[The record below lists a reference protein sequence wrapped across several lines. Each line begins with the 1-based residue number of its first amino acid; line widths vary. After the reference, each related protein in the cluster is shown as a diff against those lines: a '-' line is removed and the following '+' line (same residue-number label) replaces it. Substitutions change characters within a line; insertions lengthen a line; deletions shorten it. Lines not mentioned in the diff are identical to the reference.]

1 MGNLKVM
8 QTITVNI
15 DWEENYGAYSEE
27 VAGCAATH
35 KTLEGVKKAY
45 LEALEFHLEGLR
57 ADGDEIPSVLQ
68 TKYRLEFVL
77 NVRALLHY
85 FDGLLTRSAL
95 SRVTG
100 INERQLGHYITG
112 HRKPRPEQRKK
123 IVEGLHRIGKEIT
136 SVV

>member
-1 MGNLKVM
+1 M

-15 DWEENYGAYSEE
+15 DWENNYGAYSEE
-27 VAGCAATH
+27 VSGCVATN
-35 KTLEGVKKAY
+35 KTLEGVKQAY
-45 LEALEFHLEGLR
+45 TEALEFHLEGLR
-57 ADGDEIPSVLQ
+57 ADGDEIPAAMQ
-68 TKYRLEFVL
+68 GKYRLDYVL

-85 FDGLLTRSAL
+85 FERVLTRSAL

-123 IVEGLHRIGKEIT
+123 IVEGLHRIGNEIN

>member
-1 MGNLKVM
+1 M

-15 DWEENYGAYSEE
+15 DWENNYGAYSEE
-27 VAGCAATH
+27 VSGCVATN
-35 KTLEGVKKAY
+35 KTLEGVKQAY
-45 LEALEFHLEGLR
+45 TEALEFHLEGLR
-57 ADGDEIPSVLQ
+57 EDGNEIPAAMQ
-68 TKYRLEFVL
+68 GKYRLDYVL

-85 FDGLLTRSAL
+85 FEGVLTRSAL

-123 IVEGLHRIGKEIT
+123 IVEGLHRIGKEIN

>member
-1 MGNLKVM
+1 MEFYKKPGKNL
-8 QTITVNI
+8 
-15 DWEENYGAYSEE
+15 
-27 VAGCAATH
+27 ATN
-35 KTLEGVKKAY
+35 K
-45 LEALEFHLEGLR
+45 
-57 ADGDEIPSVLQ
+57 IVLQ
-68 TKYRLEFVL
+68 SCCHVVSLPNKILSGISFASDLKIVKYVYLNKTTARHSDRKTSSAVLQGKYRLDFVL

-85 FDGLLTRSAL
+85 FEGVLTRSAL

-123 IVEGLHRIGKEIT
+123 IVEGIRRIGKEIN

>member
-1 MGNLKVM
+1 M

-27 VAGCAATH
+27 LAGCVATH
-35 KTLEGVKKAY
+35 KTLEGVKQAY
-45 LEALEFHLEGLR
+45 LEALEFHMEGLR
-57 ADGDEIPSVLQ
+57 ADGDAIPSVLHR
-68 TKYRLEFVL
+68 KYRLDFVL

-85 FDGLLTRSAL
+85 FEGVLTRSAL
-95 SRVTG
+95 SRITG

-112 HRKPRPEQRKK
+112 HRKPRPDQRNK
-123 IVEGLHRIGKEIT
+123 IVEGLHRIGKEIN

>member
-1 MGNLKVM
+1 M
-8 QTITVNI
+8 QIITVNI
-15 DWEENYGAYSEE
+15 DWENNYGAYSEE
-27 VAGCAATH
+27 LSGCVATH
-35 KTLEGVKKAY
+35 KTLEGVKQAY
-45 LEALEFHLEGLR
+45 IEALEFHLDGLR
-57 ADGDEIPSVLQ
+57 ADGDEIPWVIQ
-68 TKYRLEFVL
+68 GRYRLDFVL

-112 HRKPRPEQRKK
+112 HRKPRPDQRQK
-123 IVEGLHRIGKEIT
+123 IVEGLHRIGKEIN

>member
-1 MGNLKVM
+1 MR
-8 QTITVNI
+8 TITVNI
-15 DWEENYGAYSEE
+15 DWEDNYGAFSEE
-27 VAGCAATH
+27 VPGCVATN
-35 KTLEGVKKAY
+35 KTLEGVKQAY
-45 LEALEFHLEGLR
+45 FEALELHLEGLR
-57 ADGDEIPSVLQ
+57 ADGNEILSALHG
-68 TKYRLEFVL
+68 KYRLDYVL

-85 FDGLLTRSAL
+85 FEGVLTRSAL

-123 IVEGLHRIGKEIT
+123 IVEGLHRIGKEIN

>member
-1 MGNLKVM
+1 M

-15 DWEENYGAYSEE
+15 DWENNYGAYSEE
-27 VAGCAATH
+27 VPGCVATH
-35 KTLEGVKKAY
+35 KTLEGVKQAY
-45 LEALEFHLEGLR
+45 IEALVFHLEGLHR
-57 ADGDEIPSVLQ
+57 DGDEIPTGMQ
-68 TKYRLEFVL
+68 GKYKHDFVL

-85 FDGLLTRSAL
+85 FEGVLTRSAL

-123 IVEGLHRIGKEIT
+123 IVEGLYSIGKEIN
-136 SVV
+136 SVI

>member
-1 MGNLKVM
+1 M

-15 DWEENYGAYSEE
+15 DWENNYGAYSEE
-27 VAGCAATH
+27 VSGCVATH
-35 KTLEGVKKAY
+35 KTLEGVKQTY
-45 LEALEFHLEGLR
+45 IEALEFHLEGLH
-57 ADGDEIPSVLQ
+57 AGGDQIPAVIQ
-68 TKYRLEFVL
+68 GKYRLDFVL

-85 FDGLLTRSAL
+85 FEGVLTRSAL

-112 HRKPRPEQRKK
+112 HRKPRQDQRKK
-123 IVEGLHRIGKEIT
+123 IVEGLHRIGKEIN

>member
-1 MGNLKVM
+1 M

-15 DWEENYGAYSEE
+15 DWENNYGAYSEE
-27 VAGCAATH
+27 VSGCVATH
-35 KTLEGVKKAY
+35 KTLKGVKLAY
-45 LEALEFHLEGLR
+45 IEALEIHLEGLHT
-57 ADGDEIPSVLQ
+57 DGGEIPAVMQ
-68 TKYRLEFVL
+68 GKYRIGFVL

-85 FDGLLTRSAL
+85 FEGVLTRSAL

-112 HRKPRPEQRKK
+112 HRKPRPEQRKR
-123 IVEGLHRIGKEIT
+123 IVEDLHRIGKEIN

>member
-1 MGNLKVM
+1 M

-15 DWEENYGAYSEE
+15 DWENNYGAYSNE
-27 VAGCAATH
+27 VSGCVATH
-35 KTLEGVKKAY
+35 KTLEGVKQAY
-45 LEALEFHLEGLR
+45 IEALEFHLEGLHTG
-57 ADGDEIPSVLQ
+57 ADEIPAVMQ
-68 TKYRLEFVL
+68 GKYRLDFVL

-85 FDGLLTRSAL
+85 FEGVLTRSAL

-123 IVEGLHRIGKEIT
+123 IVDGLHRIGKEIN

>member
-1 MGNLKVM
+1 MHK
-8 QTITVNI
+8 ITVNI
-15 DWEENYGAYSEE
+15 DWEDNYGAYCEE
-27 VAGCAATH
+27 VSGCLATH
-35 KTLEGVKKAY
+35 KTIEGVKQAY
-45 LEALEFHLEGLR
+45 IEALEFHLDGLH
-57 ADGDEIPSVLQ
+57 ADGDEIPAVMQ
-68 TKYRLEFVL
+68 GKYRLDFVL

-85 FDGLLTRSAL
+85 FEGVLTRSAL

-123 IVEGLHRIGKEIT
+123 IVEGLHRIGKEIN